1 MKHIYRIFL
10 LSVLCALCTSCRKKA
25 TDGLSTLDI
34 KHICDMAV
42 LECYYHNNA
51 EAIIPKTWT
60 SKEKKQWI
68 DYSSK
73 VKIGID
79 ASQLQIHIEEDTV
92 TITLPKAKVL
102 GEPKIDTDSIDMFTE
117 SGGKFTNEDQVK
129 AMQEA
134 NKNAKET
141 TRNNTQLLANA
152 ENRIKKIIESY
163 IQQIGE
169 LTDRNYTIVWV
180 PYEEVEEK

>member
-1 MKHIYRIFL
+1 MKHVYRILF
-10 LSVLCALCTSCRKKA
+10 LSVLCALCISCRKKA
-25 TDGLSTLDI
+25 ADGLSTLDI
-34 KHICDMAV
+34 KNICDMAV

-51 EAIIPKTWT
+51 EVIIPKTWT

-79 ASQLQIHIEEDTV
+79 ASLLQIHIEEDTV

-102 GEPKIDTDSIDMFTE
+102 GEPKTDADSIDIFTE

-141 TRNNTQLLANA
+141 TQNNTQLLANA
-152 ENRIKKIIESY
+152 ENRIKRLIETN

-169 LTDRNYTIVWV
+169 LTGRNYTIVWV